1 MVFYTRAAWL
11 LVALLVSSYLLQL
24 CEQSE
29 LTETDHALARVIA
42 LVEEARLE
50 RRRAES
56 GALELITLDSPSTLS
71 PPSATLPPPTATAT
85 TDTLLSQS
93 AEHSPSSSPAS
104 RLSTSLSRGSSRETG
119 PYLRLFGGVFYEWC
133 VRFYENRAFEAAFLF
148 RPGSLHV
155 LVARGA
161 PLLLLLLLLAAAAS
175 GALALRE
182 ALGGR
187 LSRAEKPPSV
197 RTLTLGGGW
206 RWGEGAARGV
216 EMTAHTTAAD
226 AVGGGERAVESG
238 GERSEGAPPLSSR
251 SLPLSSRS
259 TPLAT
264 RIGRDREVITP
275 EMPTRVDSEGEHMG
289 REERRRP
296 RRVGGL
302 SLLVGGLSGLLSTYV
317 STRLA
322 PIRRS
327 LRPGQTPPPM
337 ANRICNTRIFGVPL
351 PFSARNVGA
360 ATFVGSLVLYF
371 SSPDDFFFLFVA
383 FGQVVE
389 TGSFRSCGP
398 VLFFCFL
405 FCFAEAANASRLARH
420 DAELN
425 LRTCTVIDERAE
437 APLPPAV
444 PRPSVPPPR
453 ARRVAWQS
461 VRHGDQIRLLSGETP
476 PCDVL
481 VTRAHG
487 SVRAGEKDL
496 TGESKPLSKRALG
509 GRGGDSDTPY
519 SLRVSRDADEVLLLR
534 GRGGGGSHPQ
544 RLDASY
550 QLFRGTSVVLSTGDG
565 SQPWVEGIA
574 IRCGHECKMYR
585 ECAVAA
591 QPPSQLLELM
601 SSVGV
606 KLVLVLSLLAYDNTL
621 SVFRLGH
628 SNGHSVAK
636 VFFGNVIY
644 TNTMVPMSLKQV
656 VLIACSLQAAWF
668 VRTGVLVNAW
678 HAVARLAELATQGPA
693 VILTD
698 KTGTLTVNE
707 MLTKVVARVESVSG
721 AGLSAHPTSRWAFY
735 SETPP
740 SRALPTSPDEGA
752 SARAPIQLLT
762 PRRFPTSGSSEL
774 PPPMRAAAFSW
785 VAATSEVPGQ
795 VGEAE
800 EASFIA
806 RLPGRLLSNL
816 SDSRGGTNLAFTLPA
831 SSGGIGG
838 GTGAPHV
845 SSSGIASSGIAPPI
859 AGGVRPPPSEL
870 DSGEEVH
877 RLRVRLQARRINHPF
892 FPYVATPFLPYVQK
906 IMFLL
911 ALFCVSS
918 FRSTRSCASRAP
930 SSAACSARAMGGGGA
945 SRPCTRSSRRAP
957 APSSRMPTPRMGP
970 SSICSRAQP
979 PRASYSDTLS
989 GKAPCVSGGTAS
1001 ARWPQRRWS
1010 GSRAHSAMRR
1020 RMSTVGE
1027 C

>member
-302 SLLVGGLSGLLSTYV
+302 SLLVGGLSGLISTYV

-534 GRGGGGSHPQ
+534 GRGGGGVPTPS
-544 RLDASY
+544 ASTH
-550 QLFRGTSVVLSTGDG
+550 RTSS
-565 SQPWVEGIA
+565 S
-574 IRCGHECKMYR
+574 
-585 ECAVAA
+585 AA
-591 QPPSQLLELM
+591 QASC
-601 SSVGV
+601 SR
-606 KLVLVLSLLAYDNTL
+606 LVTDRSRGSKVSPYD
-621 SVFRLGH
+621 
-628 SNGHSVAK
+628 
-636 VFFGNVIY
+636 
-644 TNTMVPMSLKQV
+644 
-656 VLIACSLQAAWF
+656 
-668 VRTGVLVNAW
+668 
-678 HAVARLAELATQGPA
+678 
-693 VILTD
+693 
-698 KTGTLTVNE
+698 
-707 MLTKVVARVESVSG
+707 
-721 AGLSAHPTSRWAFY
+721 
-735 SETPP
+735 
-740 SRALPTSPDEGA
+740 
-752 SARAPIQLLT
+752 
-762 PRRFPTSGSSEL
+762 
-774 PPPMRAAAFSW
+774 
-785 VAATSEVPGQ
+785 AATSVRCTPS
-795 VGEAE
+795 AP
-800 EASFIA
+800 S
-806 RLPGRLLSNL
+806 RHSLPR
-816 SDSRGGTNLAFTLPA
+816 
-831 SSGGIGG
+831 
-838 GTGAPHV
+838 
-845 SSSGIASSGIAPPI
+845 SSSSSC
-859 AGGVRPPPSEL
+859 
-870 DSGEEVH
+870 H
-877 RLRVRLQARRINHPF
+877 RWA
-892 FPYVATPFLPYVQK
+892 
-906 IMFLL
+906 
-911 ALFCVSS
+911 
-918 FRSTRSCASRAP
+918 
-930 SSAACSARAMGGGGA
+930 
-945 SRPCTRSSRRAP
+945 
-957 APSSRMPTPRMGP
+957 
-970 SSICSRAQP
+970 
-979 PRASYSDTLS
+979 
-989 GKAPCVSGGTAS
+989 
-1001 ARWPQRRWS
+1001 
-1010 GSRAHSAMRR
+1010 
-1020 RMSTVGE
+1020 
-1027 C
+1027 